1 MNVGPGGSPA
11 DDDDIAQLLR
21 KAGERERPD
30 MTMRAEVRAAV
41 EAEWRQ
47 LVSAR
52 DRWRRRA
59 VWAMAAGVA
68 MAAVGVWLVRPMLI
82 PGPEAVAVLERT
94 TGTVEG
100 RVDAGR
106 DWQLLSP
113 GAPITALQE
122 IRTAADARASLT
134 LSSGIELRIDQA
146 TRLAFD
152 RTGEASL
159 HQGAAYVDT
168 GPGADPRADGFALRT
183 SSGTVRHVGTQY
195 EARLGG
201 VGLRVAIRE
210 GSVRIDTPNGPVSGA
225 AGEQILL
232 ADGRVS
238 RRELPTDDAAWDWVG
253 SVSPAYAIE
262 GRTLSEF
269 LRWAARETGRDLVFS
284 SADVEREAARI
295 VLRGSVEGLGPDES
309 VAAVTATTGLNIVVA
324 SGRIEVEPASR

>member
-30 MTMRAEVRAAV
+30 VTMRAEVRAAV
-41 EAEWRQ
+41 ETEWRQ
-47 LVSAR
+47 LISAR
-52 DRWRRRA
+52 DRRKRRT
-59 VWAMAAGVA
+59 VWAAAAGVA
-68 MAAVGVWLVRPMLI
+68 MAALGVWVVRPMLI
-82 PGPEAVAVLERT
+82 PRPEAVAVLERA
-94 TGTVEG
+94 TGIVEG

-106 DWQLLSP
+106 GWTRLAP
-113 GAPITALQE
+113 GAPIAVLQE
-122 IRTAADARASLT
+122 IRTAADARAALT
-134 LSSGIELRIDQA
+134 LPSGIELRIDQA

-152 RTGEASL
+152 RPGEASL

-168 GPGADPRADGFALRT
+168 GADPRADGFALRT
-183 SSGTVRHVGTQY
+183 SSGTVRHFGTQY
-195 EARLGG
+195 EARVHGA
-201 VGLRVAIRE
+201 GLRVAIRE

-238 RRELPTDDAAWDWVG
+238 RRELPTNDAAWDWVG

-269 LRWAARETGRDLVFS
+269 LRWAARETGRDLLFS
-284 SADVEREAARI
+284 SADVEREASQI
-295 VLRGSVEGLGPDES
+295 VLRGSVEGLSPDES